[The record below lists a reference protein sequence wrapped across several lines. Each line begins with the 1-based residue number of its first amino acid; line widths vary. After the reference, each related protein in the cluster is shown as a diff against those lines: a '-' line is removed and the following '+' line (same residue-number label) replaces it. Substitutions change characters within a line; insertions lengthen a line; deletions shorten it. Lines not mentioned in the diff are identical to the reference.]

1 MAAATTKLLLSDLAS
16 TVKSVPSNYIRPIS
30 DRPNLTEVQISD
42 GSIPLVDLQVKNHG
56 IPETIINNM
65 LTIARA
71 FFKLPESERLKSYSD
86 DPSKSTRLSTSFN
99 VNTEKISNWRD
110 YLRLHCYPLQD
121 YMHEW
126 PSNPPSFRYN
136 YVRGLVLRLPEAIS
150 ESKHGQHMALNY
162 CPPCPQP
169 DLTYG
174 LPGHTDPNL
183 ITVLLQDDVPG
194 LQVLRNG
201 KWLPVSPIPNTFIV
215 NIGDQMQVL
224 SNDLYKSVLHR
235 ALVNCDKERISIPRF
250 YCPSPDAVIAPAK
263 DLIDERHLAFYK
275 NFTYAEYYQKFWN
288 RGLAAEGCLDLFE
301 VSTA

>member
-16 TVKSVPSNYIRPIS
+16 TVESFTSNYIRPIS

-42 GSIPLVDLQVKNHG
+42 GSIPHIDLHVLDLIKQIGQACQHDGFFQVKNHG

-65 LTIARA
+65 LSIAGA

-86 DPSKSTRLSTSFN
+86 DPSKSKRLSTSFN
-99 VNTEKISNWRD
+99 VNTEKEVVAEYCTS
-110 YLRLHCYPLQD
+110 
-121 YMHEW
+121 
-126 PSNPPSFRYN
+126 
-136 YVRGLVLRLPEAIS
+136 VRGLELKLLEAIS
-150 ESKHGQHMALNY
+150 ESLGLQRDYIDKALGKHGQHMALNY

-183 ITVLLQDDVPG
+183 ITVLLQDDVPR
-194 LQVLRNG
+194 LQVLRTG
-201 KWLPVSPIPNTFIV
+201 KWFPVSPIPNTFIV

-235 ALVNCDKERISIPRF
+235 ALVNCDKERISIPTF

-263 DLIDERHLAFYK
+263 DLIDERHLA
-275 NFTYAEYYQKFWN
+275 
-288 RGLAAEGCLDLFE
+288 
-301 VSTA
+301 V

>member
-42 GSIPLVDLQVKNHG
+42 GSIPLVDLQVLNG
-56 IPETIINNM
+56 PSRLDIIKQ
-65 LTIARA
+65 IGQACQHDG
-71 FFKLPESERLKSYSD
+71 FF
-86 DPSKSTRLSTSFN
+86 
-99 VNTEKISNWRD
+99 
-110 YLRLHCYPLQD
+110 QD